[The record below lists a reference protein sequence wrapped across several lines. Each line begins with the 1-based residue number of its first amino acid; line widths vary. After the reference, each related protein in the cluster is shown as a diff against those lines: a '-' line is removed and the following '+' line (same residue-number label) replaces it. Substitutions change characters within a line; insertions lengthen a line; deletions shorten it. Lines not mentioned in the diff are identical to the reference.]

1 MKKKRTWVI
10 LGIVVVL
17 VVGAVY
23 LATRP
28 TATAESQLL
37 ANAQTAKV
45 VRTTLAISVQSSG
58 SIIPEAKTQ
67 LSFGATGT
75 VDKVNVVAGDR
86 VKQGDVLATLD
97 TTDLQLKVTQAQQA
111 YLIQQLT
118 YSDTVQPDPAQ
129 VAIAQAS
136 YNNALASYKVAQ
148 QAYNNQADQLTT
160 QCSQLTTA
168 QNALN
173 TAQTAYDRL
182 ANDHQAQNYLNGDW
196 GPFQSVVNNLTN
208 AQSAYDQ
215 AVSNC
220 DIAKTGINDSSLRS
234 AEAQVQS
241 AKASLDNL
249 ISPNTETMIQAKA
262 QLEQARLSLVQ
273 AQKNLANATLVA
285 PFDGMITAVN
295 IQPGDSGGSADAID
309 IADMSQL
316 HVDALVDETEIANVK
331 AGQKVELTLDA
342 LTGITLTG
350 QVARIDPAG
359 IIQQGVVNYNV
370 RINLDP
376 ADASIPLRLDMTAN
390 ADIVGETHQN
400 VLAVPTTAIRTGF
413 GGGGQGGFGGQGGA
427 GQGGF
432 TRPGGANGQGGANI
446 QSGQPETNTQSGQG
460 GANVQGGRSI
470 TNTQGGPQRVQGSF
484 VLVLVNGQP
493 TPVQVTEGLTVNGLT
508 EVSGNLKEGDEVIVA
523 TSNSTGGNNPRPGG
537 GGGFFGGGGG
547 RFFPGD

>member
-1 MKKKRTWVI
+1 
-10 LGIVVVL
+10 
-17 VVGAVY
+17 
-23 LATRP
+23 
-28 TATAESQLL
+28 
-37 ANAQTAKV
+37 
-45 VRTTLAISVQSSG
+45 LAISVQSSG

-86 VKQGDVLATLD
+86 VKQGDMLATLD

-446 QSGQPETNTQSGQG
+446 QRGQPETNTQSGQG